1 MTHIQT
7 FQVYPRVPESL
18 GFAEKM
24 VRNMW
29 WSWNLDAIELFRRID
44 LRLWNESG
52 RNPIKFFSL
61 LSQSQLESISRD
73 DGFMSHLKRVKNA
86 FEQQTEQP
94 AELPESENRIQ
105 GTVAYFSMEYGIHE
119 SLPLFAGG
127 LGILAGDHL
136 KAASDRGTPLVAVGL
151 LYRMGYF
158 HQFLDQ
164 NGWQQENYPET
175 DLFQL
180 PIERATDVNGKEL
193 YISVTGPDGE
203 IAAQVFK
210 IMVGRI
216 PLFLIDTNVREN
228 SPEKR
233 DITSRLYVAN
243 SKIRLAQEILLG
255 IGGMRALEAMGISPS
270 VCHLNEGHCSFVGV
284 ERAVHIM
291 EKNDLDLKSTLE
303 VLARSTVFTTHTPV
317 AAGHD
322 EFPTEMVMPYLK
334 PFETSLKTS
343 VNELISWGQNHPYE
357 PFSMFALGLR
367 MSQFCNGVSELHGQ
381 VARKMW
387 AHLWPKRPEEEVPIG
402 HITNGVHIP
411 SWISIEN
418 FILFDRYLAP
428 DWHLKTWR
436 KREIIDRVDDI
447 YNEELWRAHEMCR
460 ARLVRSCRQIMIQQ
474 YGRRNAPKSIMEDA
488 ASILDHDALTIGFAR
503 RFATYKRAYLL
514 LRDPERLKAILTS
527 REFPVQII
535 LSGKAHPKDN
545 EGKEMIRKLIEFSR
559 EESIR
564 HRFIFLEDYDPYI
577 ARHLL
582 QGCDV
587 WLNTPRRPYE
597 ACGTS
602 GIKAAANGVLNV
614 SILDGWWCEGYSEE
628 TGWSI
633 GNGEEYKDYNYQDDI
648 ESQALYNIL
657 ENSVIP
663 RFYDRRLGDT
673 PNKWIAMMKAS
684 IKMALKNFCAHGM
697 VRKYVETS
705 YIPAS
710 RNYTELTQNN
720 AEKARLMAI
729 LHDHLLRH
737 WDEIKI
743 DPPVRDQEGPFRV
756 NDTLAVSVTIY
767 LGNILPEEVEVQLCY
782 GKMQDVEKLES
793 INIEIMNLHENLGA
807 GSYRYT
813 ATLPCKI
820 SGRFGLTAR
829 VIPSADDQLK
839 NSPLLTTWA

>member
-1 MTHIQT
+1 
-7 FQVYPRVPESL
+7 
-18 GFAEKM
+18 
-24 VRNMW
+24 MW
-29 WSWNLDAIELFRRID
+29 WSWNLDAVELFRRID
-44 LRLWNESG
+44 LRLWNKSG

-61 LSQSQLESISRD
+61 LSQSQLESISQD
-73 DGFMSHLKRVKNA
+73 DSFMTHLRRVKNS

-94 AELPESENRIQ
+94 AEHLEAESRIQ

-164 NGWQQENYPET
+164 NGWQQEDYPET

-180 PIERATDVNGKEL
+180 PIERATDVNGKDL

-216 PLFLIDTNVREN
+216 PLFLIDTNVRKN

-243 SKIRLAQEILLG
+243 SKNRLAQEILLG
-255 IGGMRALEAMGISPS
+255 IGGMRALEAMGIHPS

-291 EKNDLDLKSTLE
+291 KKNDLDLKSTLE

-322 EFPTEMVMPYLK
+322 EFPTEMVSPYLK

-367 MSQFCNGVSELHGQ
+367 MSQFCNGVSELHGK

-418 FILFDRYLAP
+418 FILFERYLAQ

-436 KREIIDRVDDI
+436 KPEIINRVDDI
-447 YNEELWRAHEMCR
+447 YTEELWRAHETCR
-460 ARLVRSCRQIMIQQ
+460 ARLVRSCRQIMLQQ
-474 YGRRNAPKSIMEDA
+474 YGRRNAPRSIMEEA
-488 ASILDHDALTIGFAR
+488 ASILDHGALTIGFAR

-514 LRDPERLKAILTS
+514 LRDPDRLKAILNS

-535 LSGKAHPKDN
+535 LSGKAHPRDN
-545 EGKEMIRKLIEFSR
+545 EGKEMIRKLIEFGR
-559 EESIR
+559 LESVR

-633 GNGEEYKDYNYQDDI
+633 GNGEEYKDHNYQDDI

-673 PNKWIAMMKAS
+673 PEKWVGMMKAS
-684 IKMALKNFCAHGM
+684 IKMALGNFCAHGM
-697 VRKYVETS
+697 LRKYAETS

-710 RNYTELTQNN
+710 RNFTELTQNN
-720 AEKARLMAI
+720 AEKARLVAI

-743 DPPVRDQEGPFRV
+743 NQPVRDQEGPFRV
-756 NDTLAVSVTIY
+756 DDNLKVSVTIH
-767 LGNILPEEVEVQLCY
+767 LGNIRPEEIEVQLCY
-782 GKMQDVEKLES
+782 GKMQNVDKLEN
-793 INIEIMNLHENLGA
+793 INIEIMNLRENLGA

-813 ATLPCKI
+813 ATLSCKT

-829 VIPSADDQLK
+829 VIPSADDQLR

>member
-1 MTHIQT
+1 MTHLQT

-18 GFAEKM
+18 VFAEKM

-29 WSWNLDAIELFRRID
+29 WSWNLDAVELFRRID
-44 LRLWNESG
+44 LRLWNKSG

-61 LSQSQLESISRD
+61 LSQSQLESISQD
-73 DGFMSHLKRVKNA
+73 DSFMTHLRRVKNS

-94 AELPESENRIQ
+94 AEHLEAESRIQ

-164 NGWQQENYPET
+164 NGWQQEDYPET

-180 PIERATDVNGKEL
+180 PIERATDVNGKDL

-216 PLFLIDTNVREN
+216 PLFLIDTNVRKN

-243 SKIRLAQEILLG
+243 SKNRLAQEILLG
-255 IGGMRALEAMGISPS
+255 IGGMRALEAMGIHPS

-291 EKNDLDLKSTLE
+291 KKNDLDLKSTLE

-322 EFPTEMVMPYLK
+322 EFPTEMVSPYLK

-367 MSQFCNGVSELHGQ
+367 MSQFCNGVSELHGK

-418 FILFDRYLAP
+418 FILFERYLAQ

-436 KREIIDRVDDI
+436 KPEIINRVDDI
-447 YNEELWRAHEMCR
+447 YTEELWRAHETCR
-460 ARLVRSCRQIMIQQ
+460 ARLVRSCRQIMLQQ
-474 YGRRNAPKSIMEDA
+474 YGRRNAPRSIMEEA
-488 ASILDHDALTIGFAR
+488 ASILDHGALTIGFAR

-514 LRDPERLKAILTS
+514 LRDPDRLKAILNS

-535 LSGKAHPKDN
+535 LSGKAHPRDN
-545 EGKEMIRKLIEFSR
+545 EGKEMIRKLIEFGR
-559 EESIR
+559 LESVR

-633 GNGEEYKDYNYQDDI
+633 GNGEEYKDHNYQDDI

-673 PNKWIAMMKAS
+673 PEKWVGMMKAS
-684 IKMALKNFCAHGM
+684 IKMALGNFCAHGM
-697 VRKYVETS
+697 LRKYAETS

-710 RNYTELTQNN
+710 RNFTELTQNN
-720 AEKARLMAI
+720 AEKARLVAI

-743 DPPVRDQEGPFRV
+743 NQPVRDQEGPFRV
-756 NDTLAVSVTIY
+756 DDNLKVSVTIH
-767 LGNILPEEVEVQLCY
+767 LGNIRPEEIEVQLCY
-782 GKMQDVEKLES
+782 GKMQNVDKLEN
-793 INIEIMNLHENLGA
+793 INIEIMNLRENLGA

-813 ATLPCKI
+813 ATLSCKT

-829 VIPSADDQLK
+829 VIPSADDQLR

>member
-1 MTHIQT
+1 MTYIQT

-18 GFAEKM
+18 AFAEKM

-61 LSQSQLESISRD
+61 LSQSQLESISQD
-73 DGFMSHLKRVKNA
+73 DGFMAHLRRVKNS
-86 FEQQTEQP
+86 FEQQTEHP
-94 AELPESENRIQ
+94 AELLEAESRIQ

-180 PIERATDVNGKEL
+180 PIERATDVNGNEL

-255 IGGMRALEAMGISPS
+255 IGGMRALEAMGIRPS

-291 EKNDLDLKSTLE
+291 KENDLDLKSTLE
-303 VLARSTVFTTHTPV
+303 VIARSTVFTTHTPV

-322 EFPTEMVMPYLK
+322 EFPTEMVSPYLK

-367 MSQFCNGVSELHGQ
+367 MSQFCNGVSELHGK

-418 FILFDRYLAP
+418 FILFERYLAQ
-428 DWHLKTWR
+428 DWHLKTW
-436 KREIIDRVDDI
+436 KKPEIIDRVDDI

-460 ARLVRSCRQIMIQQ
+460 ARLVRSCRQIMLQQ

-527 REFPVQII
+527 KEFPVQII
-535 LSGKAHPKDN
+535 LSGKAHPRDN
-545 EGKEMIRKLIEFSR
+545 EGKEMIRKLIEFGR
-559 EESIR
+559 LESVR

-633 GNGEEYKDYNYQDDI
+633 GSGEEYKDNNYQDDI

-673 PNKWIAMMKAS
+673 PNKWIEMMKAS
-684 IKMALKNFCAHGM
+684 IKMALGNFCAHGM
-697 VRKYVETS
+697 IRKYAETS

-710 RNYTELTQNN
+710 RNFNELTENN
-720 AEKARLMAI
+720 AEKARLVAI

-743 DPPVRDQEGPFRV
+743 DQPVRDQDGPFRV
-756 NDTLAVSVTIY
+756 NDTLEVSVTIY
-767 LGNILPEEVEVQLCY
+767 LGSILPEEVEVQLCY
-782 GKMQDVEKLES
+782 GKMQNVDKLEN
-793 INIEIMNLHENLGA
+793 INIEIMNLHENLGS
-807 GSYRYT
+807 GSYRYK
-813 ATLPCKI
+813 ATLSCKI

-839 NSPLLTTWA
+839 NSPLFTTWA